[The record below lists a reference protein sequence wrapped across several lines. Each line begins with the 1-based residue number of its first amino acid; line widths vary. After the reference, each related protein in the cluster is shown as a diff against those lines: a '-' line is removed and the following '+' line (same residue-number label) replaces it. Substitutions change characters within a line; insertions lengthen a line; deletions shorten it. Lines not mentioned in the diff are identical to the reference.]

1 MNLNAQIEARSRA
14 FVDDITSIL
23 RESVLQALSRGELGF
38 RLPAVTAP
46 RMRAAKATRSNQLA
60 KGEKRSPMLI
70 AQLTEALAKTIE
82 IVPGKRIEEL
92 SVDMEVSTQDLR
104 LPVKRLL
111 DADRIFT
118 KGEKRATRY
127 YPVSAKAVG

>member
-46 RMRAAKATRSNQLA
+46 RVRAAKAPRSSKLA

-70 AQLTEALAKTIE
+70 NQHTDRLFSVICAFPGEGIEALAKRLGCRT
-82 IVPGKRIEEL
+82 
-92 SVDMEVSTQDLR
+92 SDLR
-104 LPVKRLL
+104 LPVKKLL
-111 DADRIFT
+111 AGLLIRT
-118 KGEKRATRY
+118 EGEKRATKY
-127 YPVSAKAVG
+127 FQVVA